1 MSASN
6 GKYPLT
12 EVQPRTTRRRLTA
25 AYKRQIVEA
34 AAQCAYGEV
43 GALLRR
49 EGLYHSNLA
58 KWRAEYEAGIL
69 TDKPRGPHAHP
80 TAAEVKRLERE
91 NAQLQRKLEQAE
103 AIIEAQKKLAR
114 LLESQQADDM
124 TCHDGHRPAV
134 E

>member
-1 MSASN
+1 MSGSN
-6 GKYPLT
+6 GKYPAT
-12 EVQPRTTRRRLTA
+12 EVEPRATRRRFTA

-58 KWRAEYEAGIL
+58 KWRAEYAAGTL
-69 TDKPRGPHAHP
+69 SDKPRGPRANP

-91 NAQLQRKLEQAE
+91 TARLQRKLDQAE
-103 AIIEAQKKLAR
+103 AIIAAQKKLAR
-114 LLESQQADDM
+114 LLESQQEDE
-124 TCHDGHRPAV
+124 TP
-134 E
+134 